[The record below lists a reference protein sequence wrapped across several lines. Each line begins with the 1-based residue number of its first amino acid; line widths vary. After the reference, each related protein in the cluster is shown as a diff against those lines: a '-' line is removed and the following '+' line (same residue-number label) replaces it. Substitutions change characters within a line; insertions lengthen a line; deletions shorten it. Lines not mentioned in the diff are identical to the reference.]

1 MIVKKA
7 GTILINLETKKIAL
21 VYRIKQNDYSF
32 PKGHLEE
39 NESLL
44 ECAIRETEEETGR
57 KNHLILNKEI
67 DILRYINPKN
77 EDCANYMYIAI
88 DDGPTDK
95 NIALSDKEVLKWT
108 APQDIPSTLT
118 YNSLKEFWLKVK
130 TPIEQLINNNGILN
144 KEILSNLNIS
154 PTYLI
159 NNETDRKVVEQAL
172 KILNIEYDFHKYFT
186 DGASTSTILLL
197 NNKYLIKQNVKSML
211 ESEIEFLKQNTS
223 DLFQKIIYID
233 PDFKFVVYE
242 FIPGETMNHIS
253 NVEDTIQKIISTVS
267 NYKPY
272 DKEGFGYFDE
282 QVNSWTEFLE
292 SEIEYSSLNIENN
305 DELPQIPSKEKA
317 LESIKILEKYPFSK
331 KLIHGD
337 FGTHNFI
344 QSSQTK
350 LLSGIIDPMTV
361 IGDPLYD
368 ILFAFASN
376 VQILN
381 TLTLDKICKLVNEP
395 KEKVS
400 ALLLIVL
407 YSRIS
412 RCLKYHPE
420 DINSYLKWWNKLVK

>member
-21 VYRIKQNDYSF
+21 VYRVKQNDYSF

-39 NESLL
+39 HESLL
-44 ECAIRETEEETGR
+44 ECAVRETEEETGR

-88 DDGPTDK
+88 DDGPTDR

-108 APQDIPSTLT
+108 APQDVLNTLT
-118 YNSLKEFWLKVK
+118 YNSLKEFWLKIK

-159 NNETDRKVVEQAL
+159 DNENDRKVVGQTL
-172 KILNIEYDFHKYFT
+172 KILKTEYDFHKYFT

-211 ESEIEFLKQNTS
+211 ESEIEFLKHNTS
-223 DLFQKIIYID
+223 DLFQKIIYVD

-242 FIPGETMNHIS
+242 FIPGETMHQVN
-253 NVEDTIQKIISTVS
+253 NVENTIQKIISTVS

-344 QSSQTK
+344 KSDETN
-350 LLSGIIDPMTV
+350 LLNGIIDPMTV

-376 VQILN
+376 TQILSS
-381 TLTLDKICKLVNEP
+381 LTLDKICELVNEP

-400 ALLLIVL
+400 ALLLIIL

-420 DINSYLKWWNKLVK
+420 DINIYIEWWNTII